1 MSEVISVPR
10 KDWLELKRLLRQAS
24 QHQVEWITEK
34 QVCELLD
41 IKKSTLISYVSKG
54 RITMDMYRIG
64 VNGARFY
71 DKEKIMGQPFKI

>member
-24 QHQVEWITEK
+24 QYQVEWITEK

-71 DKEKIMGQPFKI
+71 DKEKIMGQPFKM

>member
-10 KDWLELKRLLRQAS
+10 KDWIELKKLLKQAS
-24 QHQVEWITEK
+24 HAQVEWMTEK

-54 RITMDMYRIG
+54 KITPDMYRIG
-64 VNGARFY
+64 IGGTRFY
-71 DKEKIMGQPFKI
+71 DKEKIMGQPLKM

>member
-54 RITMDMYRIG
+54 KITMDMYRIG

-71 DKEKIMGQPFKI
+71 DKEKIMGQPFKM

>member
-24 QHQVEWITEK
+24 QHQIEWITEK